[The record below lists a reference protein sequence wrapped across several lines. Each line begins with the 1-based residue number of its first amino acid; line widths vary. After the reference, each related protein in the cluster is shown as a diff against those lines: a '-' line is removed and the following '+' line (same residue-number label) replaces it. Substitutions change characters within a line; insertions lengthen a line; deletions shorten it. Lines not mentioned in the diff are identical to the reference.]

1 MQVKDFIISLGF
13 KAKDGAES
21 VFIKKYAPHSNYAIE
36 VDFANEAINYGDQ
49 ITCESK
55 TTQNFSQ
62 PENFVV
68 LECVDRLLVKG
79 YKPEDITLEKTYP
92 SGRGH
97 SGRLDILVKKDK
109 KAFLMIECKTWGK
122 EFDNELKKI
131 HKDGGQLFT
140 YFQNDTNADY
150 LMLYTSH
157 HTSKGIIPRCE
168 IIRIEDNYRTAGNV
182 EDTFARWSK
191 LTYSNGIFED
201 WVDAYEYQNKLLTKK
216 DLIPLT
222 EADSGTIFHGFL
234 SILRKHSVSDK
245 PNAFNKIFNLFLAK
259 IYDEKK
265 RDTDELDF
273 QWKERE
279 DDPVNFQVR
288 LIDLHKK
295 GLYEFLR
302 KEIAGISDEDF
313 EYKTQEELYKK
324 KKEKLKFNKIFDIK
338 DVIDDESFDDN
349 FRVLKE
355 VVQLLEKYQIRYPR
369 KQQHLSDF
377 FERLLTTGLKQE
389 AGQFFTPPPI
399 TKFIV
404 RSLPIKEMI
413 EEETNQPV
421 AKLPAVIDYAAGS
434 GHFIT
439 EIMEAYQDVII
450 NIDTEDYYPDAKNEI
465 AAWKTNPYSWAAKY
479 VYGIEKDYRLVKVAK
494 VGCYFYGDGLAQ
506 IIHGDGL
513 DSFTKSKSYVGL
525 LKENKTPD
533 DSTKAQFSIVVS
545 NPPYS
550 VDAFKGDLRNIDA
563 GKDFTLYNSL
573 TDKSK
578 EIECL
583 FVERTKQLLK
593 DGGVAGIILPSSI
606 LSNGGI
612 YTKTREI
619 ILQNFDIVAITE
631 LGSNTFMATGTNTV
645 VLFLRRKNGKFFD
658 KTRVALEESLATHK
672 DNTINEIEKPVSK
685 YVSYVWEG
693 LADKDYQ
700 TLLKKIPNEAVL
712 NHEIYKEYRSKIS
725 AKTEED
731 FWDAVLAIE
740 TEKILYFIV
749 ALPQKVVLV
758 KTGDKEAEKRFLGY
772 EFSNRRGNEG
782 IHPILRDRTIE
793 ECTQLFDS
801 AHLDNPTK
809 ASTYIYKAFE
819 RQTLTI
825 NDRLKDNIYYINLVD
840 LLTFNR
846 IDFEKTISLGAKK
859 RIKIES
865 KWPDYKLSELLTSLE
880 SGKRPTGGVGQY
892 STGVP
897 SLGGEHIT
905 LSGVITT
912 NNMKYVPDSYYD
924 NSNQGRIQDYDI
936 LICKDGALT
945 GKVALFRKAHFPF
958 EKAMVNE
965 HVFILRSDNI
975 VTQQFLF
982 SILFSNSG
990 QELLKANI
998 TGAAQGGLNRDNL
1011 LNIKLPVPSKDIQ
1024 EKIIEA
1030 ISAIND
1036 NEEKAKLKISESR
1049 LKIDDIVL
1057 EAYKTYDKIKL
1068 GQLVTTNPS
1077 KSEVTNL
1084 DSDTLVS
1091 FIEMSSVS
1099 NDGYIETKIDA
1110 PYSHVKKGGYTYF
1123 KDDDIIV
1130 AKITPCME
1138 NGKCALAVN
1147 LTNGIGFGSSEFHV
1161 FRVNSDKIL
1170 TKYLFALLNRNVVRE
1185 DAEKN
1190 MTGASGHR
1198 RVPISFYEQLEI
1210 PVPSITEQ
1218 QKIVSKIETLENQ
1231 IKEALKI
1238 LKAAPKLKEDVLKKY
1253 L

>member
-1 MQVKDFIISLGF
+1 MQIKDYIISLGF
-13 KAKDGAES
+13 KAKDGVDG
-21 VFIKKYAPHSNYAIE
+21 VFIKKFASHNNYAIE
-36 VDFANEAINYGDQ
+36 VDFLSETINYGDQ

-68 LECVDRLLVKG
+68 LECVERLLTKG
-79 YKPEDITLEKTYP
+79 YKPKDVTLEKTYP

-150 LMLYTSH
+150 LMLYASH
-157 HTSKGIIPRCE
+157 LTGGGIKYRCE
-168 IIRIEDNYRTAGNV
+168 IIKIEDNYRNAGNV

-191 LTYSNGIFED
+191 LTYANGIFED
-201 WVDAYEYQNKLLTKK
+201 WVNAYEYQNKLLTKK
-216 DLIPLT
+216 DLAPLT

-302 KEIAGISDEDF
+302 KEIAGISDDDF

-413 EEETNQPV
+413 EAEANQPV

-439 EIMEAYQDVII
+439 EIMEAYQDTIN
-450 NIDTEDYYPDAKNEI
+450 NIDTANYYPDAQNEI

-513 DSFTKSKSYVGL
+513 DSFAKSKNYVGL
-525 LKENKTPD
+525 LKDNIQSD

-563 GKDFTLYNSL
+563 GKDFSLYGSL
-573 TDKSK
+573 TDRSK

-593 DGGVAGIILPSSI
+593 KRRSCGYRIAKFNTKQWRSLYKDTR
-606 LSNGGI
+606 N
-612 YTKTREI
+612 YT
-619 ILQNFDIVAITE
+619 
-631 LGSNTFMATGTNTV
+631 
-645 VLFLRRKNGKFFD
+645 
-658 KTRVALEESLATHK
+658 
-672 DNTINEIEKPVSK
+672 
-685 YVSYVWEG
+685 
-693 LADKDYQ
+693 
-700 TLLKKIPNEAVL
+700 
-712 NHEIYKEYRSKIS
+712 
-725 AKTEED
+725 
-731 FWDAVLAIE
+731 
-740 TEKILYFIV
+740 
-749 ALPQKVVLV
+749 
-758 KTGDKEAEKRFLGY
+758 
-772 EFSNRRGNEG
+772 
-782 IHPILRDRTIE
+782 
-793 ECTQLFDS
+793 
-801 AHLDNPTK
+801 
-809 ASTYIYKAFE
+809 
-819 RQTLTI
+819 
-825 NDRLKDNIYYINLVD
+825 
-840 LLTFNR
+840 
-846 IDFEKTISLGAKK
+846 
-859 RIKIES
+859 
-865 KWPDYKLSELLTSLE
+865 
-880 SGKRPTGGVGQY
+880 
-892 STGVP
+892 
-897 SLGGEHIT
+897 
-905 LSGVITT
+905 
-912 NNMKYVPDSYYD
+912 
-924 NSNQGRIQDYDI
+924 
-936 LICKDGALT
+936 
-945 GKVALFRKAHFPF
+945 
-958 EKAMVNE
+958 
-965 HVFILRSDNI
+965 
-975 VTQQFLF
+975 
-982 SILFSNSG
+982 
-990 QELLKANI
+990 
-998 TGAAQGGLNRDNL
+998 
-1011 LNIKLPVPSKDIQ
+1011 
-1024 EKIIEA
+1024 
-1030 ISAIND
+1030 
-1036 NEEKAKLKISESR
+1036 
-1049 LKIDDIVL
+1049 
-1057 EAYKTYDKIKL
+1057 
-1068 GQLVTTNPS
+1068 
-1077 KSEVTNL
+1077 
-1084 DSDTLVS
+1084 
-1091 FIEMSSVS
+1091 
-1099 NDGYIETKIDA
+1099 
-1110 PYSHVKKGGYTYF
+1110 
-1123 KDDDIIV
+1123 
-1130 AKITPCME
+1130 
-1138 NGKCALAVN
+1138 
-1147 LTNGIGFGSSEFHV
+1147 
-1161 FRVNSDKIL
+1161 
-1170 TKYLFALLNRNVVRE
+1170 
-1185 DAEKN
+1185 
-1190 MTGASGHR
+1190 
-1198 RVPISFYEQLEI
+1198 
-1210 PVPSITEQ
+1210 
-1218 QKIVSKIETLENQ
+1218 
-1231 IKEALKI
+1231 
-1238 LKAAPKLKEDVLKKY
+1238 PKLRYSCYCRVRL
-1253 L
+1253 

>member
-1 MQVKDFIISLGF
+1 MQIKDYIISLGF
-13 KAKDGAES
+13 KAKDGVEG
-21 VFIKKYAPHSNYAIE
+21 VFIKKFTSHNNYAIE
-36 VDFANEAINYGDQ
+36 VDFLNETINYGDQ

-68 LECVDRLLVKG
+68 LECVERLLTKG
-79 YKPEDITLEKTYP
+79 YKPKDVTLEKTYP

-150 LMLYTSH
+150 LMLYASH
-157 HTSKGIIPRCE
+157 LTGGGIKYRCE
-168 IIRIEDNYRTAGNV
+168 IIKIEDNYRNAGNV

-191 LTYSNGIFED
+191 LTYANGIFED
-201 WVDAYEYQNKLLTKK
+201 WVNAYEYQNKLLTKK
-216 DLIPLT
+216 DLAPLT

-302 KEIAGISDEDF
+302 KEIAGISDDDF

-413 EEETNQPV
+413 EAEANQPV

-439 EIMEAYQDVII
+439 EIMEAYQDTIN
-450 NIDTEDYYPDAKNEI
+450 NIDTANYYPDAQNEI

-525 LKENKTPD
+525 LKDNKTPD

-563 GKDFTLYNSL
+563 GKDFVLYGSL
-573 TDKSK
+573 TDRSK

-593 DGGVAGIILPSSI
+593 DGGVAGIVLPSSI

-619 ILQNFDIVAITE
+619 ILQNFDVIAITE

-658 KTRVALEESLATHK
+658 KTRVALEESLSTYK
-672 DNTINEIEKPVSK
+672 DNTINEIENPISK
-685 YVSYVWEG
+685 YVNYIWEG
-693 LADKDYQ
+693 LTDTDYL
-700 TLLKKIPNEAVL
+700 TLLKKNPNEAIQ
-712 NHEIYKEYRSKIS
+712 NHEIYKEYRGKIN
-725 AKTEED
+725 AKTESD
-731 FWDAVLAIE
+731 FWDAVLRTE
-740 TEKILYFIV
+740 TEKILYYIV

-758 KTGDKEAEKRFLGY
+758 KTGEKDAEKKFLGY

-782 IHPILRDRTIE
+782 IHPIQRNKTIE

-801 AHLDNPTK
+801 QNVETPTK
-809 ASTYIYKAFE
+809 VSTYIYKAFKNDYPLRIDE
-819 RQTLTI
+819 SLQENISYVDLVDMLTYDRADFDKSISLVGKKKVKIDTKWNLVRLNEVAQLIRGVTYSKENQVNHTTPNIILTADNITLDGQLEITKQVYLDSKI
-825 NDRLKDNIYYINLVD
+825 SIDEEKRLKIGDCFICL
-840 LLTFNR
+840 
-846 IDFEKTISLGAKK
+846 SSG
-859 RIKIES
+859 S
-865 KWPDYKLSELLTSLE
+865 KL
-880 SGKRPTGGVGQY
+880 
-892 STGVP
+892 
-897 SLGGEHIT
+897 HI
-905 LSGVITT
+905 
-912 NNMKYVPDSYYD
+912 
-924 NSNQGRIQDYDI
+924 
-936 LICKDGALT
+936 
-945 GKVALFRKAHFPF
+945 GKVAYVSANTSYYAGGFMGIIR
-958 EKAMVNE
+958 VNNNNIIAKYLYL
-965 HVFILRSDNI
+965 ILNSPQFQKIIKNSSSGSNI
-975 VTQQFLF
+975 NNL
-982 SILFSNSG
+982 SG
-990 QELLKANI
+990 A
-998 TGAAQGGLNRDNL
+998 LND
-1011 LNIKLPVPSKDIQ
+1011 IKIPVPSRDVQ
-1024 EKIIEA
+1024 EKIIGEFEKIEKQEQEAKVKVNNSEREIDSLFSEAYESA
-1030 ISAIND
+1030 ISAYRLSD
-1036 NEEKAKLKISESR
+1036 SAKFRVTIGKRVLTRELVDTEGIPVYSAN
-1049 LKIDDIVL
+1049 VL
-1057 EAYKTYDKIKL
+1057 EPFGNIDKSLIEDFSI
-1068 GQLVTTNPS
+1068 PS
-1077 KSEVTNL
+1077 VL
-1084 DSDTLVS
+1084 WG
-1091 FIEMSSVS
+1091 I
-1099 NDGYIETKIDA
+1099 DGDWMVNYMPENTPFYPTDHCGVLRVL
-1110 PYSHVKKGGYTYF
+1110 SG
-1123 KDDDIIV
+1123 DIF
-1130 AKITPCME
+1130 P
-1138 NGKCALAVN
+1138 
-1147 LTNGIGFGSSEFHV
+1147 
-1161 FRVNSDKIL
+1161 
-1170 TKYLFALLNRNVVRE
+1170 KYLAWALYKEGEN
-1185 DAEKN
+1185 KN
-1190 MTGASGHR
+1190 FSRQLRASIDRITG
-1198 RVPISFYEQLEI
+1198 ISI
-1210 PVPSITEQ
+1210 KVPSPDKQREVIAKVEDLERQ
-1218 QKIVSKIETLENQ
+1218 IADAKKVLENSETLKMG
-1231 IKEALKI
+1231 I
-1238 LKAAPKLKEDVLKKY
+1238 LKKY

>member
-1 MQVKDFIISLGF
+1 MCYTGCSMDYKQFLLKLGF
-13 KAKDGAES
+13 IPKDKT
-21 VFIKKYAPHSNYAIE
+21 VDMYIKQYRQHEGYSIE
-36 VDFANEAINYGDQ
+36 IDFANQSIDYGS
-49 ITCESK
+49 ISCESK

-68 LECVDRLLVKG
+68 LECVDRLLTKG
-79 YKPEDITLEKTYP
+79 YKPTDITLEKTYP

-97 SGRLDILVKKDK
+97 SGRLDVLVKKDK

-122 EFDNELKKI
+122 EFDNELKKT

-157 HTSKGIIPRCE
+157 LTSGGIKYRCE
-168 IIRIEDNYRTAGNV
+168 IIKIEDNYRTAGNV

-191 LTYSNGIFED
+191 LSYSNGIFED
-201 WVDAYEYQNKLLTKK
+201 WVNAYEYQNKLLTKK
-216 DLIPLT
+216 DLVPLT

-265 RDTDELDF
+265 RETDELDF
-273 QWKERE
+273 QWKEKE

-302 KEIAGISDEDF
+302 KEIAGISDDDF

-389 AGQFFTPPPI
+389 AGQYFTPPPI

-404 RSLPIKEMI
+404 RSLPIQEMI
-413 EEETNQPV
+413 ETEANQPV

-439 EIMEAYQDVII
+439 EVMEAYQDTI
-450 NIDTEDYYPDAKNEI
+450 NQIDTSDYYPDAQKEI
-465 AAWKTNPYSWAAKY
+465 AAWQTNPYSWAAKY

-513 DSFTKSKSYVGL
+513 DSFAKSKSYVGL
-525 LKENKTPD
+525 LKDNIQSD

-563 GKDFTLYNSL
+563 GKDFSLYGSL

-583 FVERTKQLLK
+583 FVERTEQLLK
-593 DGGVAGIILPSSI
+593 EGGVAGLILPISI

-645 VLFLRRKNGKFFD
+645 VLFLKRKNDKFFD
-658 KTRVALEESLATHK
+658 KTKATLEESLATNK
-672 DNTINEIEKPVSK
+672 DNTINEIEKPISK
-685 YVSYVWEG
+685 YVSYVWDG
-693 LADKDYQ
+693 LTYKDYL
-700 TLLKKIPNEAVL
+700 TLLKKHPNEAVQ
-712 NHEIYKEYRSKIS
+712 NHEIYKEYRSKI
-725 AKTEED
+725 KVQTENE
-731 FWDAVLAIE
+731 FWDAVLFVE
-740 TEKILYFIV
+740 TEKILYYII
-749 ALPQKVVLV
+749 ALTQKVVLV
-758 KTGDKEAEKRFLGY
+758 KTGDKDAEKKFLGY

-782 IHPILRDRTIE
+782 IHPIQRGKTIE

-801 AHLDNPTK
+801 QNIENPTK

-819 RQTLTI
+819 GDYSMPI
-825 NDRLKDNIYYINLVD
+825 DSAMVDNISYVELTD
-840 LLTFNR
+840 MLTFDR
-846 IDFEKTISLGAKK
+846 VEFEKTILTAVKKKVSIDSKWPQTKLEDLSLMLK
-859 RIKIES
+859 RGKSAQYGKSTTQIIKSGQARGYKSFDFTERHFVSSDFVLDDRKLETGDILINSSGVGTAGRVTLFDLQGTFVVDSHITILRPDKSKVLPDYVLQSLAYIGFNKIES
-865 KWPDYKLSELLTSLE
+865 LALGQSGQIELSLSTIQNIKIPVPPKNVQQKIIASIAAIEKQEDEAKAQIDKLEQAIEKLYTE
-880 SGKRPTGGVGQY
+880 SYNLATNTYRLSDDKLFSVAIGKRVLTHDLVSKGGIPVY
-892 STGVP
+892 SANVVESFGNIDKSLIGDFDVP
-897 SLGGEHIT
+897 SVLWGI
-905 LSGVITT
+905 
-912 NNMKYVPDSYYD
+912 
-924 NSNQGRIQDYDI
+924 
-936 LICKDGALT
+936 DGDW
-945 GKVALFRKAHFPF
+945 
-958 EKAMVNE
+958 MVNYIPE
-965 HVFILRSDNI
+965 NIPFYPTDHCGVLRVI
-975 VTQQFLF
+975 
-982 SILFSNSG
+982 
-990 QELLKANI
+990 
-998 TGAAQGGLNRDNL
+998 
-1011 LNIKLPVPSKDIQ
+1011 SKDISPKYLAWVLHKEGVDKRFSRQ
-1024 EKIIEA
+1024 LRASIDRITG
-1030 ISAIND
+1030 IS
-1036 NEEKAKLKISESR
+1036 
-1049 LKIDDIVL
+1049 
-1057 EAYKTYDKIKL
+1057 IK
-1068 GQLVTTNPS
+1068 VPS
-1077 KSEVTNL
+1077 
-1084 DSDTLVS
+1084 
-1091 FIEMSSVS
+1091 
-1099 NDGYIETKIDA
+1099 
-1110 PYSHVKKGGYTYF
+1110 
-1123 KDDDIIV
+1123 V
-1130 AKITPCME
+1130 AKQKE
-1138 NGKCALAVN
+1138 V
-1147 LTNGIGFGSSEFHV
+1147 V
-1161 FRVNSDKIL
+1161 
-1170 TKYLFALLNRNVVRE
+1170 TKVEEL
-1185 DAEKN
+1185 EKQIAN
-1190 MTGASGHR
+1190 AR
-1198 RVPISFYEQLEI
+1198 KFLE
-1210 PVPSITEQ
+1210 TTQ
-1218 QKIVSKIETLENQ
+1218 G
-1231 IKEALKI
+1231 
-1238 LKAAPKLKEDVLKKY
+1238 LKADIMKKY

>member
-1 MQVKDFIISLGF
+1 MQVKDFITSLGF
-13 KAKDGAES
+13 KAKDGAED
-21 VFIKKYAPHSNYAIE
+21 VFIKKYASHNNYAIE
-36 VDFANEAINYGDQ
+36 VDFANEAINYGDE

-68 LECVDRLLVKG
+68 LECVDRLLKKG
-79 YKPEDITLEKTYP
+79 YKPKDITLEKTYP
-92 SGRGH
+92 SGHGH

-109 KAFLMIECKTWGK
+109 KAFLMIECKTWGA
-122 EFDNELKKI
+122 EFDKGYKKI
-131 HKDGGQLFT
+131 QKDGGQLFT

-150 LMLYTSH
+150 LMLYASHLTSGGV
-157 HTSKGIIPRCE
+157 KYRCE
-168 IIRIEDNYRTAGNV
+168 IIKIEDNYRNAGNV

-191 LTYSNGIFED
+191 LTYANGIFED
-201 WVDAYEYQNKLLTKK
+201 WVNAYEYQNKLLTKK

-302 KEIAGISDEDF
+302 KEIAGISDDDF

-404 RSLPIKEMI
+404 RSLPVKAMI
-413 EEETNQPV
+413 EAEANQPV

-439 EIMEAYQDVII
+439 EIMEAYQDII
-450 NIDTEDYYPDAKNEI
+450 NTIDTADYYPDAQNEI

-525 LKENKTPD
+525 LKDNKTPD

-563 GKDFTLYNSL
+563 GKDFSLYGFL

-606 LSNGGI
+606 LNNGGI

-619 ILQNFDIVAITE
+619 ILQNFDIVAIAE
-631 LGSNTFMATGTNTV
+631 LGSNTFMATGTSTV
-645 VLFLRRKNGKFFD
+645 VLFLRRKNGKFFVKI
-658 KTRVALEESLATHK
+658 KTALEESLATSK
-672 DNTINEIEKPVSK
+672 DNTINEIEKPISK
-685 YVSYVWEG
+685 YVKYVWSG
-693 LADKDYQ
+693 LTYKDYL
-700 TLLKKIPNEAVL
+700 TLLKKNPNEAVQ
-712 NHEIYKEYRSKIS
+712 NHEIYKEYRAKIN
-725 AKTEED
+725 AKTESN
-731 FWDAVLAIE
+731 FWDAILTIE
-740 TEKILYFIV
+740 TEKISYYIITS
-749 ALPQKVVLV
+749 PQKIVFI
-758 KTGDKEAEKRFLGY
+758 KSGDKNAEKKFLGY

-782 IHPILRDRTIE
+782 IHPIQRSSTIE
-793 ECTQLFDS
+793 ECTKLFDVEV
-801 AHLDNPTK
+801 LDNPKK

-819 RQTLTI
+819 NDYSLPIDKDLSEYVSRIDLIDTLTF
-825 NDRLKDNIYYINLVD
+825 DRVDFDKSISLVADKDVVEIPSRWELTALENVCGLLKGVTYDKAHQVNEPTKNIILTSDNISLDGEFILKKQIF
-840 LLTFNR
+840 LT
-846 IDFEKTISLGAKK
+846 
-859 RIKIES
+859 ES
-865 KWPDYKLSELLTSLE
+865 KTLDDQKRLTKDDIFICLS
-880 SGKRPTGGVGQY
+880 SGSIKH
-892 STGVP
+892 
-897 SLGGEHIT
+897 L
-905 LSGVITT
+905 
-912 NNMKYVPDSYYD
+912 
-924 NSNQGRIQDYDI
+924 
-936 LICKDGALT
+936 
-945 GKVALFRKAHFPF
+945 GKVAYINADTSYYAGGF
-958 EKAMVNE
+958 MG
-965 HVFILRSDNI
+965 IIRSD
-975 VTQQFLF
+975 
-982 SILFSNSG
+982 
-990 QELLKANI
+990 
-998 TGAAQGGLNRDNL
+998 
-1011 LNIKLPVPSKDIQ
+1011 
-1024 EKIIEA
+1024 
-1030 ISAIND
+1030 
-1036 NEEKAKLKISESR
+1036 
-1049 LKIDDIVL
+1049 
-1057 EAYKTYDKIKL
+1057 
-1068 GQLVTTNPS
+1068 
-1077 KSEVTNL
+1077 
-1084 DSDTLVS
+1084 
-1091 FIEMSSVS
+1091 
-1099 NDGYIETKIDA
+1099 
-1110 PYSHVKKGGYTYF
+1110 KK
-1123 KDDDIIV
+1123 
-1130 AKITPCME
+1130 
-1138 NGKCALAVN
+1138 
-1147 LTNGIGFGSSEFHV
+1147 
-1161 FRVNSDKIL
+1161 KIL
-1170 TKYLFALLNRNVVRE
+1170 PKYLFTLLNSSLYKRVIQNEGSGSNINNLSNSLSLLKIPLPPLKVQSAIVRE
-1185 DAEKN
+1185 VEKIEEEAKTVVN
-1190 MTGASGHR
+1190 NNLS
-1198 RVPISFYEQLEI
+1198 
-1210 PVPSITEQ
+1210 Q
-1218 QKIVSKIETLENQ
+1218 QKED
-1231 IKEALKI
+1231 I
-1238 LKAAPKLKEDVLKKY
+1238 LLKY

>member
-1 MQVKDFIISLGF
+1 MDYMQLLLKLGF
-13 KAKDGAES
+13 IPKDKT
-21 VFIKKYAPHSNYAIE
+21 VDIYIKQYRQHEGYSIE
-36 VDFANEAINYGDQ
+36 IDFANQSIDYGT
-49 ITCESK
+49 ISCESK

-68 LECVDRLLVKG
+68 LDCVDRLLTKG
-79 YKPEDITLEKTYP
+79 YKPTDITLEKTYP

-122 EFDNELKKI
+122 EFENELKKI

-150 LMLYTSH
+150 LMLYASHLTSGGV
-157 HTSKGIIPRCE
+157 KYRCE
-168 IIRIEDNYRTAGNV
+168 IIKIEDNYRTAGNL

-201 WVDAYEYQNKLLTKK
+201 WVNAYEYQNKLLTKK
-216 DLIPLT
+216 DLVPLT

-265 RDTDELDF
+265 RETDELDF
-273 QWKERE
+273 QWKEKE

-302 KEIAGISDEDF
+302 KEIAGISDDDF

-404 RSLPIKEMI
+404 RSLPIKAMI
-413 EEETNQPV
+413 EEEANQPV

-439 EIMEAYQDVII
+439 EIMETYQDTI
-450 NIDTEDYYPDAKNEI
+450 NNVDSSDYYPDAQTEV
-465 AAWKTNPYSWAAKY
+465 AAWQANPYSWAAKY
-479 VYGIEKDYRLVKVAK
+479 IYGIEKDYRLVKVAK

-513 DSFTKSKSYVGL
+513 DSFAKSKSYVGL
-525 LKENKTPD
+525 LKDNILSD

-563 GKDFTLYNSL
+563 GKDFTLYGFL
-573 TDKSK
+573 TDRSK

-593 DGGVAGIILPSSI
+593 DGGVAGIVLPSSI
-606 LSNGGI
+606 LSNGGM

-645 VLFLRRKNGKFFD
+645 VLFLRKKNSKFFE
-658 KTRVALEESLATHK
+658 KTKTAVEESIATHK
-672 DNTINEIEKPVSK
+672 DNTINEIEKPVSN
-685 YVSYVWEG
+685 YVGYVWEG
-693 LADKDYQ
+693 ITYKDYL
-700 TLLKKIPNEAVL
+700 TLLEKNPNEAVQ
-712 NHEIYKEYRSKIS
+712 NHEIYKEYRSKI
-725 AKTEED
+725 KVQTESE
-731 FWDAVLAIE
+731 FWDAVLSVE
-740 TEKILYFIV
+740 TEKNLYYII
-749 ALPQKVVLV
+749 ALTQKVVLV
-758 KTGDKEAEKRFLGY
+758 KTGDKDAEKKFLGY

-782 IHPILRDRTIE
+782 IHPIQQGKTIE

-801 AHLDNPTK
+801 HNIENPTK

-819 RQTLTI
+819 GDYSMAI
-825 NDRLKDNIYYINLVD
+825 DSAMADNISYVELTD
-840 LLTFNR
+840 MLTFDR
-846 IDFEKTISLGAKK
+846 VEFEKTILTAVKKKVSIDSKWPQTKLEDLSLMLK
-859 RIKIES
+859 RGKSAQYGKSTTQIIKSGQARGYKYFDFTERHFVSSDFVLDDRKLETGDILINSSGVGTAGRVTLFDLQGTFVVDSHITILRPDKSKALPDYILQSLAYIGFDKIES
-865 KWPDYKLSELLTSLE
+865 LAL
-880 SGKRPTGGVGQY
+880 GQ
-892 STGVP
+892 
-897 SLGGEHIT
+897 
-905 LSGVITT
+905 
-912 NNMKYVPDSYYD
+912 
-924 NSNQGRIQDYDI
+924 
-936 LICKDGALT
+936 
-945 GKVALFRKAHFPF
+945 
-958 EKAMVNE
+958 
-965 HVFILRSDNI
+965 
-975 VTQQFLF
+975 
-982 SILFSNSG
+982 SG
-990 QELLKANI
+990 QIELSLSTI
-998 TGAAQGGLNRDNL
+998 Q
-1011 LNIKLPVPSKDIQ
+1011 NIKIPIPP
-1024 EKIIEA
+1024 
-1030 ISAIND
+1030 IN
-1036 NEEKAKLKISESR
+1036 
-1049 LKIDDIVL
+1049 V
-1057 EAYKTYDKIKL
+1057 
-1068 GQLVTTNPS
+1068 
-1077 KSEVTNL
+1077 
-1084 DSDTLVS
+1084 
-1091 FIEMSSVS
+1091 
-1099 NDGYIETKIDA
+1099 
-1110 PYSHVKKGGYTYF
+1110 
-1123 KDDDIIV
+1123 
-1130 AKITPCME
+1130 
-1138 NGKCALAVN
+1138 
-1147 LTNGIGFGSSEFHV
+1147 
-1161 FRVNSDKIL
+1161 
-1170 TKYLFALLNRNVVRE
+1170 
-1185 DAEKN
+1185 
-1190 MTGASGHR
+1190 
-1198 RVPISFYEQLEI
+1198 
-1210 PVPSITEQ
+1210 Q
-1218 QKIVSKIETLENQ
+1218 QKIVASIAAIEKQENEAKTKIDKLEQGIEKLYAESYSLATNTYRLSDEKLFAVSIGKRVLAHDLVAKEGIPAYSANVLEPFGNINKSLIEDFSIPSVLWGIDGDWMVNYIPENTPFYPTDHCGVLRVISKDISPKYLAWVLHKEGVDKRFSRQLRASIDRITGISIKVPSVAKQKEVVTKVEELEKQIANARKFLETIQ
-1231 IKEALKI
+1231 V
-1238 LKAAPKLKEDVLKKY
+1238 LKADVIKRY

>member
-1 MQVKDFIISLGF
+1 MDYKQLLLKLGF
-13 KAKDGAES
+13 IPKDKT
-21 VFIKKYAPHSNYAIE
+21 VDIYIKQYRQHEGYSIE
-36 VDFANEAINYGDQ
+36 IDFANQSINYGT
-49 ITCESK
+49 ILCESK

-79 YKPEDITLEKTYP
+79 YKPTDITLEKTYP

-150 LMLYTSH
+150 LMLYASHLTSGGV
-157 HTSKGIIPRCE
+157 KYRCE
-168 IIRIEDNYRTAGNV
+168 IIKIEDNYRIAGNV

-191 LTYSNGIFED
+191 LTYTNGIFED
-201 WVDAYEYQNKLLTKK
+201 WVNAYEYQNKLLIKK
-216 DLIPLT
+216 DLVPLT

-265 RDTDELDF
+265 RETDELDF

-302 KEIAGISDEDF
+302 KEITGISDDDF

-369 KQQHLSDF
+369 KQQHLRDF

-404 RSLPIKEMI
+404 RSLPVKEMI
-413 EEETNQPV
+413 EAEANQPV

-439 EIMEAYQDVII
+439 EIMEAYQDTIN
-450 NIDTEDYYPDAKNEI
+450 NIDTTNYYPDAQNEI
-465 AAWKTNPYSWAAKY
+465 AAWRTNPYSWAAKY

-525 LKENKTPD
+525 LKENKITD

-563 GKDFTLYNSL
+563 GKDFSLYSSL
-573 TDKSK
+573 TDRSK
-578 EIECL
+578 EIESL

-593 DGGVAGIILPSSI
+593 DGGVAGIVLPGSI

-645 VLFLRRKNGKFFD
+645 VLFLKRKNGNFFN
-658 KTRVALEESLATHK
+658 KTKDALAESLAMHK
-672 DNTINEIEKPVSK
+672 DNTINEIEKPISK
-685 YVSYVWEG
+685 YVGYVWDG
-693 LADKDYQ
+693 LTYKDYL
-700 TLLKKIPNEAVL
+700 TLLKKNPNEAVQ
-712 NHEIYKEYRSKIS
+712 NHEIYKEYRGKINS
-725 AKTEED
+725 KTEAE
-731 FWDAVLAIE
+731 FWDVTLFTEA
-740 TEKILYFIV
+740 EKILYYIL

-758 KTGDKEAEKRFLGY
+758 KSGEKDAEKRFLGY
-772 EFSNRRGNEG
+772 EFSNRRGSEG
-782 IHPILRDRTIE
+782 IHPVQRGKTIE

-801 AHLDNPTK
+801 HNHKNPTK
-809 ASTYIYKAFE
+809 ASSYIYMAFE
-819 RQTLTI
+819 GDYSFPI
-825 NDRLKDNIYYINLVD
+825 DREMQSNVSRIDLID
-840 LLTFNR
+840 LLTFDRN
-846 IDFEKTISLGAKK
+846 DFEKSISLSAKK
-859 RIKIES
+859 KVKIES
-865 KWPDYKLSELLTSLE
+865 KWEIVRIGDIVDNLDNRRIPLSQSEREKGVYPYYGATGIIDYVKDYIFDDRLVLIGEDGAKWGAGENSAFIAEGKYWVNNHAHVLKAKANKVIDKFLVEVLNFLDLSAYITGLNVPKLNQTNLNNIKIPLPPISLQKEVVAEIVKIDKQRADIIGTINKLTDEIESLFLDAYEVATDTYRLSDNEKFSVAIGKRVLTHDLVLQDGIPVYSANVLEPFGNIDKSLIEDFSIPSILWGIDGDWMVNYIPENIPFYPTDHCGVLRVLSADIYPKYVAWVLRKEGTDKRFSRQLRASIDRITGITIKAPSPLKQKEVIAKVEELEKQVANARKSLE
-880 SGKRPTGGVGQY
+880 
-892 STGVP
+892 
-897 SLGGEHIT
+897 
-905 LSGVITT
+905 TT
-912 NNMKYVPDSYYD
+912 
-924 NSNQGRIQDYDI
+924 Q
-936 LICKDGALT
+936 A
-945 GKVALFRKAHFPF
+945 
-958 EKAMVNE
+958 
-965 HVFILRSDNI
+965 
-975 VTQQFLF
+975 
-982 SILFSNSG
+982 
-990 QELLKANI
+990 LKA
-998 TGAAQGGLNRDNL
+998 
-1011 LNIKLPVPSKDIQ
+1011 DI
-1024 EKIIEA
+1024 
-1030 ISAIND
+1030 
-1036 NEEKAKLKISESR
+1036 
-1049 LKIDDIVL
+1049 
-1057 EAYKTYDKIKL
+1057 
-1068 GQLVTTNPS
+1068 
-1077 KSEVTNL
+1077 
-1084 DSDTLVS
+1084 
-1091 FIEMSSVS
+1091 
-1099 NDGYIETKIDA
+1099 
-1110 PYSHVKKGGYTYF
+1110 
-1123 KDDDIIV
+1123 
-1130 AKITPCME
+1130 
-1138 NGKCALAVN
+1138 
-1147 LTNGIGFGSSEFHV
+1147 
-1161 FRVNSDKIL
+1161 
-1170 TKYLFALLNRNVVRE
+1170 
-1185 DAEKN
+1185 
-1190 MTGASGHR
+1190 
-1198 RVPISFYEQLEI
+1198 
-1210 PVPSITEQ
+1210 
-1218 QKIVSKIETLENQ
+1218 
-1231 IKEALKI
+1231 
-1238 LKAAPKLKEDVLKKY
+1238 LKKY

>member
-1 MQVKDFIISLGF
+1 MQIKDYIISLGF
-13 KAKDGAES
+13 KAKDGVDG
-21 VFIKKYAPHSNYAIE
+21 VFIKKFASHNNYAIE
-36 VDFANEAINYGDQ
+36 VDFLSETINYGDQ

-68 LECVDRLLVKG
+68 LECVERLLTKG
-79 YKPEDITLEKTYP
+79 YKPKDVTLEKTYP

-131 HKDGGQLFT
+131 HKAGGQLFT

-150 LMLYTSH
+150 LMLYASH
-157 HTSKGIIPRCE
+157 LTGGGIKYRCE
-168 IIRIEDNYRTAGNV
+168 IIKIEDNYRNAGNV

-191 LTYSNGIFED
+191 LTYANGIFED
-201 WVDAYEYQNKLLTKK
+201 WVNAYEYQNKLLTKK
-216 DLIPLT
+216 DLAPLT

-302 KEIAGISDEDF
+302 KEIAGISDDDF

-413 EEETNQPV
+413 EAEANQPV

-439 EIMEAYQDVII
+439 EIMEAYQDTIN
-450 NIDTEDYYPDAKNEI
+450 NIDTANYYPDAQNEI

-513 DSFTKSKSYVGL
+513 DSFAKSKNYVGL
-525 LKENKTPD
+525 LKDNIQSD

-563 GKDFTLYNSL
+563 GKDFSLYGSL
-573 TDKSK
+573 TDRSK

-593 DGGVAGIILPSSI
+593 NGGVAGIVLPSSI
-606 LSNGGI
+606 LSNGGL

-619 ILQNFDIVAITE
+619 ILQNFDIVAIAE

-645 VLFLRRKNGKFFD
+645 VLFLRRKNSKFFG
-658 KTRVALEESLATHK
+658 KTKDAVEESISMLK
-672 DNTINEIEKPVSK
+672 DNTINEIERPISK
-685 YVSYVWEG
+685 YVGYVWEG
-693 LADKDYQ
+693 ITYKDYL
-700 TLLKKIPNEAVL
+700 TLLKKNPNEVIQ
-712 NHEIYKEYRSKIS
+712 NHEIYREYRSKIN
-725 AKTEED
+725 AKAEID
-731 FWDAVLAIE
+731 FWDIVLATE
-740 TEKILYFIV
+740 TEKITYYIV

-758 KTGDKEAEKRFLGY
+758 KTGEKDDEKRFLGY

-782 IHPILRDRTIE
+782 IHPIQRGKTVE
-793 ECTQLFDS
+793 ECTHLFDP
-801 AHLDNPTK
+801 HNTENPTK

-819 RQTLTI
+819 GNYSFPIDFQMR
-825 NDRLKDNIYYINLVD
+825 DNISRIE
-840 LLTFNR
+840 LTDMLTLDR
-846 IDFEKTISLGAKK
+846 SDFEKSISLSIKK
-859 RIKIES
+859 KVKIES
-865 KWPDYKLSELLTSLE
+865 KWKSIRLGNFDGISAFVNGYAFKSEDFKPVKTTDADLPVLKIGNISTN
-880 SGKRPTGGVGQY
+880 GY
-892 STGVP
+892 STNFDNC
-897 SLGGEHIT
+897 EYH
-905 LSGVITT
+905 
-912 NNMKYVPDSYYD
+912 DSVQFT
-924 NSNQGRIQDYDI
+924 SKIVT
-936 LICKDGALT
+936 KDELAIALT
-945 GKVALFRKAHFPF
+945 GATVGKASWITETCLLNQRVLALRGAKHDLQYVSAYIFGKTFYEYAQIIAHGNAQGNLSPDEVKDFQIPLPPKGIRNQIVTDIEKIEKQENEAKDQIGKFEQEIEKLYIESHASATSTYRLSDDKLFTVAIGKRVLTHDLIAKGGIPVYSANVLEPF
-958 EKAMVNE
+958 GNIGKSLIEDFSIPSILWGIDGDWMVNYIPANCPFYPTD
-965 HVFILRSDNI
+965 HCGVLRVLSGDISPKYLAWVLYKEGANKN
-975 VTQQFLF
+975 F
-982 SILFSNSG
+982 SRQLRASIDR
-990 QELLKANI
+990 I
-998 TGAAQGGLNRDNL
+998 TGIS
-1011 LNIKLPVPSKDIQ
+1011 IKLPSPGKQREVIAKVEDLERQIADSK
-1024 EKIIEA
+1024 K
-1030 ISAIND
+1030 
-1036 NEEKAKLKISESR
+1036 
-1049 LKIDDIVL
+1049 VL
-1057 EAYKTYDKIKL
+1057 E
-1068 GQLVTTNPS
+1068 
-1077 KSEVTNL
+1077 
-1084 DSDTLVS
+1084 
-1091 FIEMSSVS
+1091 
-1099 NDGYIETKIDA
+1099 
-1110 PYSHVKKGGYTYF
+1110 
-1123 KDDDIIV
+1123 
-1130 AKITPCME
+1130 
-1138 NGKCALAVN
+1138 
-1147 LTNGIGFGSSEFHV
+1147 
-1161 FRVNSDKIL
+1161 NS
-1170 TKYLFALLNRNVVRE
+1170 
-1185 DAEKN
+1185 
-1190 MTGASGHR
+1190 
-1198 RVPISFYEQLEI
+1198 
-1210 PVPSITEQ
+1210 
-1218 QKIVSKIETLENQ
+1218 ETLKMG
-1231 IKEALKI
+1231 I
-1238 LKAAPKLKEDVLKKY
+1238 LKKY

>member
-1 MQVKDFIISLGF
+1 MDYKQLFLKLGF
-13 KAKDGAES
+13 IPKDKT
-21 VFIKKYAPHSNYAIE
+21 VDIYIKQYQQHSGYSIE
-36 VDFANEAINYGDQ
+36 IDFANQSIDYGT

-68 LECVDRLLVKG
+68 LECVNRLLTKG
-79 YKPEDITLEKTYP
+79 YKPKDITLEKTYP

-97 SGRLDILVKKDK
+97 SGRLDILVKKGK

-150 LMLYTSH
+150 LMLYASHLTS
-157 HTSKGIIPRCE
+157 GGVQYRCE
-168 IIRIEDNYRTAGNV
+168 IIKIEDNYRTAGNV

-191 LTYSNGIFED
+191 LTYSNGIFEG
-201 WVDAYEYQNKLLTKK
+201 WVNAYEYQNKLLTKK
-216 DLIPLT
+216 DLVPLT

-273 QWKERE
+273 QWKEKE

-302 KEIAGISDEDF
+302 KEIAGISDDDF

-389 AGQFFTPPPI
+389 AGQYFTPPPI

-404 RSLPIKEMI
+404 RSLPIHKMI
-413 EEETNQPV
+413 EAEANQPV

-439 EIMEAYQDVII
+439 EIMEAYQDTIN
-450 NIDTEDYYPDAKNEI
+450 NIDTADYYPDAQKEI

-525 LKENKTPD
+525 LKENKTPE
-533 DSTKAQFSIVVS
+533 DSTKAQFSIVLS

-563 GKDFTLYNSL
+563 GKDFTLYGSL

-583 FVERTKQLLK
+583 FMERTKQLLK
-593 DGGVAGIILPSSI
+593 DGGVAGIVLPSSI

-619 ILQNFDIVAITE
+619 ILQDFDIIAITK
-631 LGSNTFMATGTNTV
+631 LDSNTFMATGTNTV
-645 VLFLRRKNGKFFD
+645 VLFLRRKNSKFFG
-658 KTRVALEESLATHK
+658 KTRIAVEESIATYK
-672 DNTINEIEKPVSK
+672 DNTINEIEKPISK
-685 YVSYVWEG
+685 YVGHVWEG
-693 LADKDYQ
+693 ITYKDYL
-700 TLLKKIPNEAVL
+700 TLLKKNPNEVVQ
-712 NHEIYKEYRSKIS
+712 NHEIYKEYRSKINT
-725 AKTEED
+725 KTEAD
-731 FWDAVLAIE
+731 FWDAVLITE
-740 TEKILYFIV
+740 TEKILYYII

-758 KTGDKEAEKRFLGY
+758 KTGEKDAEKRFLGY

-782 IHPILRDRTIE
+782 IHPIQRAKTIE

-801 AHLDNPTK
+801 KAYENPTK

-819 RQTLTI
+819 GDYAFPIDESLHENISHIDLVDMLTF
-825 NDRLKDNIYYINLVD
+825 DRVEFDKSISIVADKDIVEIPSRWELTALENVCELFKGVTYDKAQQVNEPTKNIILTSDNISLDGEFTLKKQIF
-840 LLTFNR
+840 LT
-846 IDFEKTISLGAKK
+846 DSKTLDNQK
-859 RIKIES
+859 RLTKDDIFICLSSGSIKH
-865 KWPDYKLSELLTSLE
+865 L
-880 SGKRPTGGVGQY
+880 
-892 STGVP
+892 
-897 SLGGEHIT
+897 
-905 LSGVITT
+905 
-912 NNMKYVPDSYYD
+912 
-924 NSNQGRIQDYDI
+924 
-936 LICKDGALT
+936 
-945 GKVALFRKAHFPF
+945 GKVAYINTDTSYFAGGFMGIIRADKKKIFPKYLFTLLNSSLYKR
-958 EKAMVNE
+958 VIQNE
-965 HVFILRSDNI
+965 GSGSNI
-975 VTQQFLF
+975 NNL
-982 SILFSNSG
+982 SNSLS
-990 QELLKANI
+990 LLKI
-998 TGAAQGGLNRDNL
+998 P
-1011 LNIKLPVPSKDIQ
+1011 LPSLKIQ
-1024 EKIIEA
+1024 STIVGEIEE
-1030 ISAIND
+1030 I
-1036 NEEKAKLKISESR
+1036 EEKAKT
-1049 LKIDDIVL
+1049 V
-1057 EAYKTYDKIKL
+1057 
-1068 GQLVTTNPS
+1068 VNN
-1077 KSEVTNL
+1077 NL
-1084 DSDTLVS
+1084 AQQK
-1091 FIEMSSVS
+1091 E
-1099 NDGYIETKIDA
+1099 E
-1110 PYSHVKKGGYTYF
+1110 
-1123 KDDDIIV
+1123 
-1130 AKITPCME
+1130 
-1138 NGKCALAVN
+1138 
-1147 LTNGIGFGSSEFHV
+1147 
-1161 FRVNSDKIL
+1161 IL
-1170 TKYLFALLNRNVVRE
+1170 LKYL
-1185 DAEKN
+1185 
-1190 MTGASGHR
+1190 
-1198 RVPISFYEQLEI
+1198 
-1210 PVPSITEQ
+1210 
-1218 QKIVSKIETLENQ
+1218 
-1231 IKEALKI
+1231 
-1238 LKAAPKLKEDVLKKY
+1238 
-1253 L
+1253 

>member
-1 MQVKDFIISLGF
+1 MDYKQLLLKLGF
-13 KAKDGAES
+13 IPKDKT
-21 VFIKKYAPHSNYAIE
+21 VDIYIKQYRQHEGYSIE
-36 VDFANEAINYGDQ
+36 IDFANQSINYGA
-49 ITCESK
+49 IICESK

-62 PENFVV
+62 PENFVI

-79 YKPEDITLEKTYP
+79 YKPTDITLEKTYP

-150 LMLYTSH
+150 LMLYASHLTSGGV
-157 HTSKGIIPRCE
+157 KYRCE
-168 IIRIEDNYRTAGNV
+168 IIKIEDNYRTAGNV

-191 LTYSNGIFED
+191 LTYTNGIFED
-201 WVDAYEYQNKLLTKK
+201 WVNAYEYQNKLLTKK

-265 RDTDELDF
+265 RETDELDF

-302 KEIAGISDEDF
+302 KEIAGISDDDF

-404 RSLPIKEMI
+404 RSMPVKEMI
-413 EEETNQPV
+413 DAEANQPV

-439 EIMEAYQDVII
+439 EIMEAYQDTIN
-450 NIDTEDYYPDAKNEI
+450 NIDTTNYYPDAQNEI
-465 AAWKTNPYSWAAKY
+465 AAWRTNPYSWAAKY

-525 LKENKTPD
+525 LKENKITD

-563 GKDFTLYNSL
+563 GKDFSLYSSL
-573 TDKSK
+573 TDRSK
-578 EIECL
+578 EIESL

-593 DGGVAGIILPSSI
+593 DGGVAGIVLPSSI

-645 VLFLRRKNGKFFD
+645 VLFLKRKNSNFFN
-658 KTRVALEESLATHK
+658 KTKNALAESLTMYK
-672 DNTINEIEKPVSK
+672 DNTINEIEKPISK
-685 YVSYVWEG
+685 YVGYVWDG
-693 LADKDYQ
+693 LTYKDYL
-700 TLLKKIPNEAVL
+700 TLLKKNPNEAVQ
-712 NHEIYKEYRSKIS
+712 NHEIYKEYRGKINSKTK
-725 AKTEED
+725 AE
-731 FWDAVLAIE
+731 FWDVTLFAEA
-740 TEKILYFIV
+740 EKILYYIL

-758 KTGDKEAEKRFLGY
+758 KSGEKDAEKRFLGY
-772 EFSNRRGNEG
+772 EFSNRRGSEG
-782 IHPILRDRTIE
+782 IHPVQRGKTIE

-801 AHLDNPTK
+801 HNHKNPTK
-809 ASTYIYKAFE
+809 ASSYIYMAFE
-819 RQTLTI
+819 GDYSFPI
-825 NDRLKDNIYYINLVD
+825 DREMQSNVSRVDLID
-840 LLTFNR
+840 LLTFDRN
-846 IDFEKTISLGAKK
+846 DFEKSISLSAKK
-859 RIKIES
+859 KVKIES
-865 KWPDYKLSELLTSLE
+865 KWEIVRIGDIVDNLDNRRIPLSQSEREKGMYPYYGATGIIDYVKDYIFDDRLVLIGEDGAKWGAGENSAFIAEGKYWVNNHAHVLKAKANKVIDRFLVEVLNFLDLSAYITGLNVPKLNQTNLNNIKIPLPPISLQKEVVAEIVKIDKQRADIIGTINKLTHEIESLFLDAYE
-880 SGKRPTGGVGQY
+880 VATDTYRLSDNEKFSVAIGKRVLTHDLVLQDGIPVYSANVLEPFGNIDKSLIEDFSIPSILWGIDGDWMVNYIPENIPFYPTDHCGVLRVLSADIYPKYVAWALRKEGTDKRFSRQLRA
-892 STGVP
+892 SIDRITGITIKVP
-897 SLGGEHIT
+897 SPVKQKE
-905 LSGVITT
+905 VIAKVEELEKQVANARKSFETT
-912 NNMKYVPDSYYD
+912 
-924 NSNQGRIQDYDI
+924 Q
-936 LICKDGALT
+936 A
-945 GKVALFRKAHFPF
+945 
-958 EKAMVNE
+958 
-965 HVFILRSDNI
+965 
-975 VTQQFLF
+975 
-982 SILFSNSG
+982 
-990 QELLKANI
+990 LKA
-998 TGAAQGGLNRDNL
+998 
-1011 LNIKLPVPSKDIQ
+1011 DI
-1024 EKIIEA
+1024 
-1030 ISAIND
+1030 
-1036 NEEKAKLKISESR
+1036 
-1049 LKIDDIVL
+1049 
-1057 EAYKTYDKIKL
+1057 
-1068 GQLVTTNPS
+1068 
-1077 KSEVTNL
+1077 
-1084 DSDTLVS
+1084 
-1091 FIEMSSVS
+1091 
-1099 NDGYIETKIDA
+1099 
-1110 PYSHVKKGGYTYF
+1110 
-1123 KDDDIIV
+1123 
-1130 AKITPCME
+1130 
-1138 NGKCALAVN
+1138 
-1147 LTNGIGFGSSEFHV
+1147 
-1161 FRVNSDKIL
+1161 
-1170 TKYLFALLNRNVVRE
+1170 
-1185 DAEKN
+1185 
-1190 MTGASGHR
+1190 
-1198 RVPISFYEQLEI
+1198 
-1210 PVPSITEQ
+1210 
-1218 QKIVSKIETLENQ
+1218 
-1231 IKEALKI
+1231 
-1238 LKAAPKLKEDVLKKY
+1238 LKKY

>member
-1 MQVKDFIISLGF
+1 MQIRDFIISLGF
-13 KAKDGAES
+13 KAKDGAEG
-21 VFIKKYAPHSNYAIE
+21 VFIKKYIPHNNYAIE
-36 VDFANEAINYGDQ
+36 VDFDNEIINYGDQ
-49 ITCESK
+49 ISCESK

-62 PENFVV
+62 PENFVI
-68 LECVDRLLVKG
+68 LECVDRLLTKG
-79 YKPEDITLEKTYP
+79 YKPKDITLEKTYP

-122 EFDNELKKI
+122 EFDNELKKT

-150 LMLYTSH
+150 LMLYASH
-157 HTSKGIIPRCE
+157 LTGGSIKYRCE
-168 IIRIEDNYRTAGNV
+168 IIKIEDNYRNAGNV
-182 EDTFARWSK
+182 EDTLARWSK
-191 LTYSNGIFED
+191 LTYANGIFED
-201 WVDAYEYQNKLLTKK
+201 WVGAYEYQNKLLTKK
-216 DLIPLT
+216 DLVPLT
-222 EADSGTIFHGFL
+222 EMDSGTIFHGFL

-259 IYDEKK
+259 IYDERK

-273 QWKERE
+273 QWKEKE

-302 KEIAGISDEDF
+302 KEIAGISDDDF

-399 TKFIV
+399 TKFIA

-413 EEETNQPV
+413 EKEANQPV

-439 EIMEAYQDVII
+439 EIMEAYQDVITNI
-450 NIDTEDYYPDAKNEI
+450 NTEDYYPDAQKEV
-465 AAWKTNPYSWAAKY
+465 ATWQTNPYSWAAKY

-525 LKENKTPD
+525 LKDNKTPD

-563 GKDFTLYNSL
+563 GKDFSLYASL
-573 TDKSK
+573 TDRSK

-593 DGGVAGIILPSSI
+593 DGGVAGLVLPSSI

-619 ILQNFDIVAITE
+619 ILQNFDIIAITE

-658 KTRVALEESLATHK
+658 KTRVTLEESLAAYK
-672 DNTINEIEKPVSK
+672 DNTINEIEKPISK

-693 LADKDYQ
+693 LTYKDYF
-700 TLLKKIPNEAVL
+700 TLLKKNPNEAVQ
-712 NHEIYKEYRSKIS
+712 NHEIYKEYRSKIN
-725 AKTEED
+725 AKIESD
-731 FWDAVLAIE
+731 FWDAVLTTE
-740 TEKILYFIV
+740 TEKILYYIV

-758 KTGDKEAEKRFLGY
+758 KTGEKDAEKKFLGY

-782 IHPILRDRTIE
+782 IHPIQRGKTIE
-793 ECTQLFDS
+793 ECTRLFDS
-801 AHLDNPTK
+801 HNHENPNR
-809 ASTYIYKAFE
+809 ASSYIYMAFE
-819 RQTLTI
+819 GNYSSPI
-825 NDRLKDNIYYINLVD
+825 DNEMQNNISRVDLID
-840 LLTFNR
+840 LLTFDR
-846 IDFEKTISLGAKK
+846 SDFEKSVSLSAKK
-859 RIKIES
+859 KVKIES
-865 KWPDYKLSELLTSLE
+865 KWK
-880 SGKRPTGGVGQY
+880 
-892 STGVP
+892 
-897 SLGGEHIT
+897 
-905 LSGVITT
+905 
-912 NNMKYVPDSYYD
+912 
-924 NSNQGRIQDYDI
+924 
-936 LICKDGALT
+936 
-945 GKVALFRKAHFPF
+945 
-958 EKAMVNE
+958 
-965 HVFILRSDNI
+965 I
-975 VTQQFLF
+975 V
-982 SILFSNSG
+982 
-990 QELLKANI
+990 
-998 TGAAQGGLNRDNL
+998 
-1011 LNIKLPVPSKDIQ
+1011 
-1024 EKIIEA
+1024 
-1030 ISAIND
+1030 
-1036 NEEKAKLKISESR
+1036 
-1049 LKIDDIVL
+1049 
-1057 EAYKTYDKIKL
+1057 KL
-1068 GQLVTTNPS
+1068 GDLVN
-1077 KSEVTNL
+1077 NL
-1084 DSDTLVS
+1084 DSRRIPLSQFERVSGEYPYYGATGIIDYVKDFIFEDRLILIGEDGAKWGPNENSAFIAEGKYWVNNHAHVLKVKPEKAIDKFLVEVLNFLDLSAYITGLNVPKLNQTNLNNIKIPLPPISLQKQFVAEIVNIDKLLTDTVA
-1091 FIEMSSVS
+1091 
-1099 NDGYIETKIDA
+1099 KIDA
-1110 PYSHVKKGGYTYF
+1110 LVHKIDTQFSDAYEAATNTYRLSDNTKFNATIGKRVLTHDLITGEGIPVYSANVLE
-1123 KDDDIIV
+1123 
-1130 AKITPCME
+1130 P
-1138 NGKCALAVN
+1138 
-1147 LTNGIGFGSSEFHV
+1147 FGSIDKSLIEDFSIPSVLWGIDGDWMVNYIPENTPFYPTDHCGV
-1161 FRVNSDKIL
+1161 LRVL
-1170 TKYLFALLNRNVVRE
+1170 TDDVSPKYLAWILHKEGVNKRFSRQLRASIDRI
-1185 DAEKN
+1185 
-1190 MTGASGHR
+1190 TG
-1198 RVPISFYEQLEI
+1198 ISIQ
-1210 PVPSITEQ
+1210 VPSPAKQKEVIAKVEELEQ
-1218 QKIVSKIETLENQ
+1218 QIAEARKLIEASE
-1231 IKEALKI
+1231 
-1238 LKAAPKLKEDVLKKY
+1238 KLRKDTLKKY